1 MKKLFFFV
9 PIIFLIFATTL
20 TKNSTKKLDKEIFQL
35 KENIRI
41 LDDRYELT
49 LLDYSILTSPKKLME
64 YQQFYF
70 DDKFIQK
77 KIENL
82 SKIELNYEDYL
93 FHAGTLEKE
102 GKIFSM
108 GGRVLNFVSL
118 SNEFIN
124 ARENVNKYLNKLNW
138 TGGFYR
144 KDIGYKV
151 INK

>member
-1 MKKLFFFV
+1 MKKLFFFT

-35 KENIRI
+35 KENIRL

-82 SKIELNYEDYL
+82 SKIEFLKDKL
-93 FHAGTLEKE
+93 KIEK
-102 GKIFSM
+102 M
-108 GGRVLNFVSL
+108 VRVD
-118 SNEFIN
+118 E
-124 ARENVNKYLNKLNW
+124 
-138 TGGFYR
+138 
-144 KDIGYKV
+144 
-151 INK
+151 

>member
-1 MKKLFFFV
+1 MKKLFFFT

-70 DDKFIQK
+70 DDRLIQK

-82 SKIELNYEDYL
+82 SKIEFLKDKL
-93 FHAGTLEKE
+93 KIEKMVRIDE
-102 GKIFSM
+102 
-108 GGRVLNFVSL
+108 
-118 SNEFIN
+118 
-124 ARENVNKYLNKLNW
+124 
-138 TGGFYR
+138 
-144 KDIGYKV
+144 
-151 INK
+151 

>member
-20 TKNSTKKLDKEIFQL
+20 TKNSTKKLDKQIFQL

-70 DDKFIQK
+70 DDKFVQK

-82 SKIELNYEDYL
+82 NKIEFL
-93 FHAGTLEKE
+93 HEKL
-102 GKIFSM
+102 KIDKM
-108 GGRVLNFVSL
+108 VKID
-118 SNEFIN
+118 E
-124 ARENVNKYLNKLNW
+124 
-138 TGGFYR
+138 
-144 KDIGYKV
+144 
-151 INK
+151 

>member
-1 MKKLFFFV
+1 MKKLFFFL

-70 DDKFIQK
+70 EDKFIQK

-82 SKIELNYEDYL
+82 RKIEFFKD
-93 FHAGTLEKE
+93 TIKIEKMV
-102 GKIFSM
+102 KID
-108 GGRVLNFVSL
+108 
-118 SNEFIN
+118 E
-124 ARENVNKYLNKLNW
+124 
-138 TGGFYR
+138 
-144 KDIGYKV
+144 
-151 INK
+151 

>member
-41 LDDRYELT
+41 LDNRYELT

-70 DDKFIQK
+70 DDKFVQK

-82 SKIELNYEDYL
+82 SKIEFLNDEL
-93 FHAGTLEKE
+93 
-102 GKIFSM
+102 KIDKM
-108 GGRVLNFVSL
+108 VKIDEWIR
-118 SNEFIN
+118 
-124 ARENVNKYLNKLNW
+124 
-138 TGGFYR
+138 
-144 KDIGYKV
+144 
-151 INK
+151 

>member
-20 TKNSTKKLDKEIFQL
+20 TKNSTKKLDNEIFQL

-41 LDDRYELT
+41 LEDRYELT
-49 LLDYSILTSPKKLME
+49 LLDYNILTSPKKLME

-82 SKIELNYEDYL
+82 SKIEFLVD
-93 FHAGTLEKE
+93 
-102 GKIFSM
+102 KI
-108 GGRVLNFVSL
+108 
-118 SNEFIN
+118 
-124 ARENVNKYLNKLNW
+124 K
-138 TGGFYR
+138 
-144 KDIGYKV
+144 
-151 INK
+151 INKMVKIDE

>member
-41 LDDRYELT
+41 LEDRYELT

-70 DDKFIQK
+70 EDKFLQK

-82 SKIELNYEDYL
+82 RKIEFLNDKL
-93 FHAGTLEKE
+93 KIEKMV
-102 GKIFSM
+102 II
-108 GGRVLNFVSL
+108 
-118 SNEFIN
+118 NE
-124 ARENVNKYLNKLNW
+124 
-138 TGGFYR
+138 
-144 KDIGYKV
+144 
-151 INK
+151 

>member
-1 MKKLFFFV
+1 MKRLFFFI

-41 LDDRYELT
+41 LEDRYELT

-82 SKIELNYEDYL
+82 NKIEFLN
-93 FHAGTLEKE
+93 EKLIIDKMV
-102 GKIFSM
+102 KID
-108 GGRVLNFVSL
+108 
-118 SNEFIN
+118 E
-124 ARENVNKYLNKLNW
+124 
-138 TGGFYR
+138 
-144 KDIGYKV
+144 
-151 INK
+151 

>member
-1 MKKLFFFV
+1 MKKLFFFT

-70 DDKFIQK
+70 DEQFVQK

-82 SKIELNYEDYL
+82 SIIEFLNDKLKID
-93 FHAGTLEKE
+93 K
-102 GKIFSM
+102 M
-108 GGRVLNFVSL
+108 V
-118 SNEFIN
+118 
-124 ARENVNKYLNKLNW
+124 
-138 TGGFYR
+138 
-144 KDIGYKV
+144 KV
-151 INK
+151 DE